1 MEVKIF
7 GELVVNFSDDEIRSF
22 LVKNGYTIVP
32 GEILIRKN
40 HPIKR
45 EKFKCDVA
53 FSNVDKNPDYY
64 ISTFTRKM
72 NYMGPDFIQLLS
84 SDIEIQNKLKQI
96 ILR

>member
-7 GELVVNFSDDEIRSF
+7 GGLIVNFSDEEIRSF
-22 LVKNGYTIVP
+22 LVKNGYTIIP

-53 FSNVDKNPDYY
+53 FSDVDKNPDYY

-72 NYMGPDFIQLLS
+72 NYMGSDFIELLS
-84 SDIEIQNKLKQI
+84 SDLEIQNKLKQL